1 MNNFIEMDYDE
12 WFDTFKPIPNH
23 IDTNAS
29 FSDGEYGYMFETYG
43 DEVKFIQEADDHSIW
58 TYGDGDDGGTYIW
71 SGYSFVNR
79 IGYFLSDVKW
89 VEGTDYQI
97 LVIPADDED
106 EVDNDEDEE

>member
-1 MNNFIEMDYDE
+1 
-12 WFDTFKPIPNH
+12 
-23 IDTNAS
+23 
-29 FSDGEYGYMFETYG
+29 MFETYG

>member
-1 MNNFIEMDYDE
+1 MPNKFVEMDYDE

-43 DEVKFIQEADDHSIW
+43 DELKFIQEADDYSIW

-79 IGYFLSDVKW
+79 IGYFLSNVKW
-89 VEGTDYQI
+89 VEGTDYQV
-97 LVIPADDED
+97 LVIPADD

>member
-1 MNNFIEMDYDE
+1 MAM
-12 WFDTFKPIPNH
+12 T
-23 IDTNAS
+23 
-29 FSDGEYGYMFETYG
+29 
-43 DEVKFIQEADDHSIW
+43 
-58 TYGDGDDGGTYIW
+58 GGTYIW